1 MNEEIRGRI
10 AALNVAWQRY
20 VRTAEQQP
28 DPAITEALKRDYH
41 AAWEELDAYRI
52 AEWMLE
58 YDPATLTFSLPT
70 TEKMVDDDDATM
82 TFATPTHLTTRSR
95 WDGDDPETEQIPVI

>member
-20 VRTAEQQP
+20 VRTAEEQP
-28 DPAITEALKRDYH
+28 DPAVTEALKRDYY
-41 AAWEELDAYRI
+41 AAWEGLDACGI

-58 YDPATLTFSLPT
+58 YNPATLTFSLPT
-70 TEKMVDDDDATM
+70 TAKMADDGTAMTFAMLTRLTARNRRDDDD
-82 TFATPTHLTTRSR
+82 P
-95 WDGDDPETEQIPVI
+95 DTEQIPVIE